1 MIGPRVL
8 IKGALLFLLA
18 LIAFPASAQAAWPS
32 IPSDEEINEAAQ
44 RFIQE
49 TNFER
54 ELQDCDAIADMA
66 EREVCR
72 TKRSMNTWFGPQIT
86 YRGQVIEASYIKI
99 HHTAQPDPLI
109 ANAVVLLYTQQNWH
123 ETISGEKSTSLS
135 YETAILEYG
144 SPQSDRPG
152 WHFVGSRWWSYDQAD
167 LDQSLPPRELRN
179 AKVELLFRPLDERGY
194 YGWARGFRQN
204 LTVTG
209 YNGETDP
216 TRMPMTFWIK
226 LEDEGKPVKGAP
238 ISFEVEGEVKCLADK
253 YAVWDPG
260 ARKWTE
266 EVHNFAA
273 GPVSGAKAPLTG
285 SDGMVIVRLFLDY
298 GRMRLFKLQLPCT
311 LDFTAYAPTAD
322 DVETFQKAE
331 TTLEIISPAFVRSV
345 LYQLITRE
353 GATTR
358 QRVFNVTQLRDWYA
372 PLIPTEDRFG
382 LNPTPTFEEPTQA
395 RVLSRISLGGKQ
407 LSPPPGL
414 SDYFIPIK
422 PGDQLIIDAS
432 SQPLPVAD
440 GQDRSWVVRH
450 GDGIGVSVMWL
461 DGSEGI
467 FTVNNRTPQWNSVL
481 AMRVKDSWSTTEGM
495 PLSDEK
501 GLALFVVN
509 QGVDFVIKTAVVGGA
524 TAVGGPVAGAWA
536 AVIVDGVQTV
546 NDASTLAD
554 LAQRNRRVIWLR
566 SLVSLTSDLDGL
578 STLYVFEGS
587 PGVEDNAGG
596 EVAVG
601 VGQAVE
607 FALDGEISP
616 PRAQEPPPLAQA
628 MIDALPA
635 AAAPAALS
643 IEEAASVEA
652 APAQDQDADDFGWL
666 SADMSEDILGDL
678 PAGLTDALGGDLG
691 DFDWGVALGVG
702 AATMA
707 VVVVLG
713 MTRRGKRRRAQ
724 TVTAQDGAFAIQPAA
739 TSKTAAKAPASPRRT
754 RAAKS
759 STTASAA
766 ATKEQSAPAPPAKP
780 RKRSSFA
787 PATEPDMSPEASKT
801 APPEGALTA
810 APEKAGTPAPV
821 SSIIACPRC
830 GQLLRAGVRFCGRC
844 GAKLEEPA
852 EVPPPPEEPRCPQCQ
867 APVRPGARFCGTC
880 GHALDA

>member
-1 MIGPRVL
+1 MIGSRVL
-8 IKGALLFLLA
+8 IKGALLFLFA
-18 LIAFPASAQAAWPS
+18 LIVFPASAQAAWPS
-32 IPSDEEINEAAQ
+32 IPSDDEINEAAQ

-49 TNFER
+49 TNFEH
-54 ELQDCDAIADMA
+54 ELENCDAIADVT

-123 ETISGEKSTSLS
+123 EAISGGEKSTSLT

-152 WHFVGSRWWSYDQAD
+152 WHFVSSRWWSYDQAD
-167 LDQSLPPRELRN
+167 LDQSLAPRELRN

-238 ISFEVEGEVKCLADK
+238 TPFEVEGDVKCLADK

-266 EVHNFAA
+266 EVHNFAT

-311 LDFTAYAPTAD
+311 LDFTAYAPTAGD
-322 DVETFQKAE
+322 EETFQKAE

-407 LSPPPGL
+407 LSPPL
-414 SDYFIPIK
+414 DRADYFLPIK

-450 GDGIGVSVMWL
+450 GDGIGVAVMWL

-481 AMRVKDSWSTTEGM
+481 ALRVIDSWATTEGM

-566 SLVSLTSDLDGL
+566 SLVSLTSDLEGRN
-578 STLYVFEGS
+578 TLYVFEGS

-596 EVAVG
+596 EVTVG

-607 FALDGEISP
+607 FAMEGEISP
-616 PRAQEPPPLAQA
+616 PVAQEPSPLAQA

-643 IEEAASVEA
+643 IEEAASGETA
-652 APAQDQDADDFGWL
+652 SAQDQDADDFGWL
-666 SADMSEDILGDL
+666 SSDMSEGGFEDL
-678 PAGLTDALGGDLG
+678 PAGITDALGGDLG
-691 DFDWGVALGVG
+691 DFDWGVALSVG
-702 AATMA
+702 AATMVL
-707 VVVVLG
+707 VVIYG
-713 MTRRGKRRRAQ
+713 MARRGKKRRAQ
-724 TVTAQDGAFAIQPAA
+724 TVTAQDGAFAIQPPPK
-739 TSKTAAKAPASPRRT
+739 SKTAKKAPASPRRT

-759 STTASAA
+759 SATASAA
-766 ATKEQSAPAPPAKP
+766 SPAKP
-780 RKRSSFA
+780 KKRSDYVS
-787 PATEPDMSPEASKT
+787 ATEPETSPEAIIT
-801 APPEGALTA
+801 ATAEDALPA
-810 APEKAGTPAPV
+810 APEKAGTPAPA

-830 GQLLRAGVRFCGRC
+830 GQLLRTGVRFCGRC
-844 GAKLEEPA
+844 GAKLE

>member
-1 MIGPRVL
+1 MSGPRVL
-8 IKGALLFLLA
+8 IKGALLFLFA
-18 LIAFPASAQAAWPS
+18 LIVFPASAQAAWPS
-32 IPSDEEINEAAQ
+32 IPSDDEINEAAQ

-49 TNFER
+49 TNFEH
-54 ELQDCDAIADMA
+54 ELEDCDAIADPT

-86 YRGQVIEASYIKI
+86 YRGQVTEASYIKM

-123 ETISGEKSTSLS
+123 EAISGGEKSTSLT
-135 YETAILEYG
+135 YETAVLEYG
-144 SPQSDRPG
+144 GPQSDQPG
-152 WHFVGSRWWSYDQAD
+152 WHFVKNRWWQYDLAD
-167 LDQSLPPRELRN
+167 LDQSLAPRELRN

-216 TRMPMTFWIK
+216 IRMPMTFWIK

-238 ISFEVEGEVKCLADK
+238 TPFEVEGDVKCLADK
-253 YAVWDPG
+253 FAVWDPG

-266 EVHNFAA
+266 EVHNFAT
-273 GPVSGAKAPLTG
+273 GPVSGDKAPLTG

-311 LDFTAYAPTAD
+311 LDFTAYAPTAGD
-322 DVETFQKAE
+322 EETFQKAE

-345 LYQLITRE
+345 LYQLITKE

-372 PLIPTEDRFG
+372 PLTPTEDRFG

-407 LSPPPGL
+407 LSPPL
-414 SDYFIPIK
+414 DRADYFLPIK

-450 GDGIGVSVMWL
+450 GDGIGVQIMWL

-467 FTVNNRTPQWNSVL
+467 FTVNNRSPQWNSVL
-481 AMRVKDSWSTTEGM
+481 ALRVIDSWATTQGM

-524 TAVGGPVAGAWA
+524 TALGGPVAGAWA
-536 AVIVDGVQTV
+536 AVIVNRVQDV
-546 NDASTLAD
+546 NDAKELVD
-554 LAQRNRRVIWLR
+554 LAQSNRRVIWLR
-566 SLVSLTSDLDGL
+566 SLVSLTTDLDGR

-596 EVAVG
+596 EVTVG
-601 VGQAVE
+601 AGQAVE
-607 FALDGEISP
+607 FAMEGEISP
-616 PRAQEPPPLAQA
+616 PVAQEPSPLAQA

-643 IEEAASVEA
+643 IEEAVSGE
-652 APAQDQDADDFGWL
+652 PARTQETDSSGWL
-666 SADMSEDILGDL
+666 SEDQSGDFLEDL
-678 PAGLTDALGGDLG
+678 PAGITDTLGDDLGGI
-691 DFDWGVALGVG
+691 DWGVALGVG
-702 AATMA
+702 AATM
-707 VVVVLG
+707 VLVAIYG
-713 MTRRGKRRRAQ
+713 MARRGKKRDAQ
-724 TVTAQDGAFAIQPAA
+724 TVTAQDGAYAIQPPAK
-739 TSKTAAKAPASPRRT
+739 SKAAKEPPASPRRT

-759 STTASAA
+759 SATARAA
-766 ATKEQSAPAPPAKP
+766 APKEQSAPAPPAKP
-780 RKRSSFA
+780 RKRSNFV
-787 PATEPDMSPEASKT
+787 PAVDPGESE
-801 APPEGALTA
+801 A
-810 APEKAGTPAPV
+810 APSEDALPAASEKADTPAP
-821 SSIIACPRC
+821 AAGLTCPRC
-830 GQLLRAGVRFCGRC
+830 GQPLRAGARFCGRC
-844 GAKLEEPA
+844 GAQLEEPA
-852 EVPPPPEEPRCPQCQ
+852 EAPPPPLDEPRCPVCH
-867 APVRPGARFCGTC
+867 APVRPGARFCGAC